1 VIALLKIWEQSM
13 THSAKQGGFTLIELV
28 VVIII
33 LGILAAVAT
42 PKFLDLRSSAWAG
55 VEQGACA
62 AVKSA
67 AVITFASKQSK
78 PSAAEIFTNTTFD
91 TSITNSG
98 QSCTTTFKADASST
112 GTSCTIPADL
122 CS

>member
-1 VIALLKIWEQSM
+1 MS
-13 THSAKQGGFTLIELV
+13 HSARQSGFTLIELV

-42 PKFLDLRSSAWAG
+42 PKFLDLRTGAWAA

-67 AVITFASKQSK
+67 AVITFASKK
-78 PSAAEIFTNTTFD
+78 ATPSAAEIFANTTFD
-91 TSITNSG
+91 TTITNSG
-98 QSCTTTFKADASST
+98 VACTTTFKADGTST
-112 GTSCTIPADL
+112 GTSCTIPSDL
-122 CS
+122 CT